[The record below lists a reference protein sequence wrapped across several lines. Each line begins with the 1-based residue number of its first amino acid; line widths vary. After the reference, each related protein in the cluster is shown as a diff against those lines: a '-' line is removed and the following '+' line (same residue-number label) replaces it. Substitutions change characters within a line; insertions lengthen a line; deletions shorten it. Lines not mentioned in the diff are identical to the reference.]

1 VILYRVFPWDKAS
14 TGSGLGGPLY
24 VPRAAQGQGR
34 HDLPSRDGVLYS
46 SKSPVSAIAEW
57 IQMFRTRPLR
67 SVHFGPTH
75 GLVRALARLE
85 LPDTV
90 SLVDLD
96 DPRVLVEHSIKPSE
110 LMTHAR
116 QMTQKWTARLYG
128 QGHPGFFWPSTLES
142 QWINATLFETRVR
155 DHLKLVGQ
163 SQGLTTDMPEVRQA
177 AAALGMEIGDENVIR
192 R

>member
-14 TGSGLGGPLY
+14 TGSELGGPLY

-67 SVHFGPTH
+67 SVHFGPMH
-75 GLVRALARLE
+75 GVTRALARLE
-85 LPDTV
+85 LSRTV
-90 SLVDLD
+90 SLLDLD

-110 LMTHAR
+110 LMTHGR
-116 QMTQKWTARLYG
+116 EMTQKWTGRLYD

-155 DHLKLVGQ
+155 DHLKLVGE
-163 SQGLTTDMPEVRQA
+163 SQALTTETPEVRQA
-177 AAALGMEIGDENVIR
+177 AAALGMEIGD
-192 R
+192 

>member
-1 VILYRVFPWDKAS
+1 MILYRVFSWDKAS
-14 TGSGLGGPLY
+14 ARSELGGPLY
-24 VPRAAQGQGR
+24 VPRVAQGQGR

-46 SKSPVSAIAEW
+46 SKNPVAAIAEW

-67 SVHFGPTH
+67 SVHFGPAR

-85 LPDTV
+85 LSDAI

-96 DPRVLVEHSIKPSE
+96 DPHVLVQQAIKPSE

-116 QMTQKWTARLYG
+116 QITQKWAARLHD
-128 QGHPGFFWPSTLES
+128 QGCPGFLWPSALES

-155 DHLKLVGQ
+155 NHLRLVGESQ
-163 SQGLTTDMPEVRQA
+163 SLTTEMPEVRQA
-177 AAALGMEIGDENVIR
+177 ATALGMEIGE
-192 R
+192 